1 MKFNDLYKKATDLF
15 EQRVE
20 IKFYEMVLCYSLEE
34 LFTNNDEIQ
43 LTEPQFQELLECMT
57 DYLADCTHISA
68 WDVADAITKV
78 IDKHGIEKFIED
90 YDSGAKLLETALEEI

>member
-1 MKFNDLYKKATDLF
+1 MKFNDLHKKATDLF

-20 IKFYEMVLCYSLEE
+20 VKFYEMVLCYSLEE
-34 LFTNNDEIQ
+34 LFVDNDEIQ
-43 LTEPQFQELLECMT
+43 LTDEQFSDLLDCMT

-78 IDKHGIEKFIED
+78 IGTHNVEKFIED
-90 YDSGAKLLETALEEI
+90 YNKGGKLLEKALEEI